1 MLCLSPRANLNCRVV
16 EQGGGGK
23 RVRGKPAMDQYYGIV
38 LVLLYF
44 AL

>member
-1 MLCLSPRANLNCRVV
+1 MSLATREFELSSCRA
-16 EQGGGGK
+16 GGGGK